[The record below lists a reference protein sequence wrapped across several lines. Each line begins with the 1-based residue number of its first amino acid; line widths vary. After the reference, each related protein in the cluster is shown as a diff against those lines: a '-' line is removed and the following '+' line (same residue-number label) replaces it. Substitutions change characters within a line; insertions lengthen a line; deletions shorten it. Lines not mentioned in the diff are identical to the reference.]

1 MQIELFSIASIQG
14 FLVCAARVTSLFSAL
29 PIFGSAQTPVRIRIA
44 LSVTIALVVY
54 PLLPELLP
62 ATPLTPI
69 GLGILIA
76 QETMVGLM
84 IGFIAR
90 LVFIAV
96 EFGGSIIGYQ
106 MGFAAANV
114 FDPQSQH
121 QVSLISQFQNV
132 FAILLFLAFDVHHL
146 FLRLIADSY
155 RLLPAGDA
163 KLGGEAVL
171 FLSRLTG
178 EMFTLAVKFSAPVLI
193 VLLLS
198 GLVLGIMSRM
208 FQQLNAFMLSFPIN
222 IGVSFLSIGLTMQLL
237 AVMLQREF
245 GALQQRF
252 YALLDLL

>member
-1 MQIELFSIASIQG
+1 MQIELLPLETIQA

-29 PIFGSAQTPVRIRIA
+29 PVFGSAQVPVRIRVA
-44 LSVTIALVVY
+44 LAVTIALAVFPV
-54 PLLPELLP
+54 LPP
-62 ATPLTPI
+62 IMPQTSLTPI
-69 GLGILIA
+69 ALGILMA
-76 QETMVGLM
+76 KETMVGLM

-96 EFGGSIIGYQ
+96 EFGGAIIGYQ

-121 QVSLISQFQNV
+121 QISLISQFQNV
-132 FAILLFLAFDVHHL
+132 FAIFIFLALDIHHV
-146 FLRLIADSY
+146 FLRLITDSY
-155 RLLPAGDA
+155 RLLPAGGIN
-163 KLGGEAVL
+163 LGGEAVL
-171 FLSRLTG
+171 YLSRLTG
-178 EMFTLAVKFSAPVLI
+178 DMFILAVKFSAPVLI

-198 GLVLGIMSRM
+198 GLVLGLMSRI

-222 IGVSFLSIGLTMQLL
+222 IGVSFIAMGLTLQLL

-252 YALLDLL
+252 YELLTLL

>member
-1 MQIELFSIASIQG
+1 MQIELLPLVTIQA

-29 PIFGSAQTPVRIRIA
+29 PVFGSAQIPVKLRVA
-44 LSVTIALVVY
+44 LSVTIALVVF
-54 PLLPELLP
+54 PVLP
-62 ATPLTPI
+62 AILPQTTLTPI
-69 GLGILIA
+69 TLGILIA
-76 QETMVGLM
+76 KETMVGLM

-90 LVFIAV
+90 LVFVAI

-121 QVSLISQFQNV
+121 QISLISQFQNI
-132 FAILLFLAFDVHHL
+132 FAIFIFLALDIHHV

-155 RLLPAGDA
+155 RLLPAGDIN
-163 KLGGEAVL
+163 LGGEAIVY
-171 FLSRLTG
+171 LSRLTG
-178 EMFTLAVKFSAPVLI
+178 NMFTLAVKFSAPVLI

-198 GLVLGIMSRM
+198 GLVLGIMSRI

-222 IGVSFLSIGLTMQLL
+222 IGVSFIAMGLTLQLL

-245 GALQQRF
+245 GAMQQRF
-252 YALLDLL
+252 YELLNLL